1 MLQLLQKM
9 NPGKEYPANTGVKWT
24 DEEDKILLAEIASDI
39 DYNIIADNHKRTV
52 GGIHAR
58 RREIAFKMYCSCMSI
73 DEISRKTKLPPDE
86 INLTISRR
94 KEPVEKKKK
103 SDAIIDIN
111 LSGQNDLTQL
121 KSELVGIK
129 SDIVSMRNEI
139 FELKKTINGLAEM
152 LKLVYEFET
161 EQ

>member
-1 MLQLLQKM
+1 MLQLIQKM
-9 NPGKEYPANTGVKWT
+9 NPGKEYPANLGAIWT
-24 DEEDKILLAEIASDI
+24 AEEDKTLLEEIENGYDFET
-39 DYNIIADNHKRTV
+39 IADNHKRTV
-52 GGIHAR
+52 GGIYAR
-58 RREIAFKMYCSCMSI
+58 RKEIAFKMYCSCMSM
-73 DEISRKTKLPPDE
+73 DEIIRKTKLTRED
-86 INLTISRR
+86 INLVVDKKRNSSER
-94 KEPVEKKKK
+94 KKRT
-103 SDAIIDIN
+103 DAVIDIN